1 MVSLRLVAWLARVLT
16 DEEKLC
22 IKALALDIADLR
34 KQINQLAE
42 ALAKMNDK
50 QFKEAFAAEDK
61 VDVTEKQV
69 DNYQLALQKKMDAA
83 ESDLR

>member
-1 MVSLRLVAWLARVLT
+1 MAWLAKTALT

-34 KQINQLAE
+34 KKINELAE

-50 QFKEAFAAEDK
+50 QFKEAFTKETKEDL
-61 VDVTEKQV
+61 TEKQV
-69 DNYQLALQKKMDAA
+69 DKYQLSLQKQVDNA
-83 ESDLR
+83 ENEFR

>member
-1 MVSLRLVAWLARVLT
+1 VSLLARTVLT

-50 QFKEAFAAEDK
+50 QFREAFCQEDK

-69 DNYQLALQKKMDAA
+69 DNYQLSLQKKMDAA
-83 ESDLR
+83 EGELR

>member
-1 MVSLRLVAWLARVLT
+1 LARTVLT
-16 DEEKLC
+16 DEEKMC

-50 QFKEAFAAEDK
+50 QFREAFSQEDK
-61 VDVTEKQV
+61 IDVSENQV
-69 DNYQLALQKKMDAA
+69 DNYELALQKKMDAA
-83 ESDLR
+83 ESEFR

>member
-1 MVSLRLVAWLARVLT
+1 VAWLAKTALT
-16 DEEKLC
+16 DEERLC

-50 QFKEAFAAEDK
+50 QFREAFAQDDK

-69 DNYQLALQKKMDAA
+69 DSYKLALQKKVDAA
-83 ESDLR
+83 ESELR

>member
-1 MVSLRLVAWLARVLT
+1 MARTALT

-34 KQINQLAE
+34 KKINELAE

-50 QFKEAFAAEDK
+50 QFREAFAKETKD
-61 VDVTEKQV
+61 DLTEKQV
-69 DNYQLALQKKMDAA
+69 DKYQLALQKQVDNA
-83 ESDLR
+83 ENEFRY